1 MKTNRITGGI
11 SHMKTNRI
19 KGGISSMNLDGEHLS
34 INQDLRSPLMLH
46 GLWVRQQIAEP
57 GDNLHEI

>member
-1 MKTNRITGGI
+1 
-11 SHMKTNRI
+11 MKTNRI